1 MGIAEF
7 VVSFE
12 EYNLF
17 VQHLMLSD
25 LNYTKMKVALS
36 PRFDFISFRNSVL
49 NNKKKCIICKVKKW
63 HYEDHWRIF
72 EKRRGPRAD
81 PRGTPYWKFCASESN
96 PFIVT
101 NWFLLER
108 FSVSAAIC
116 CNLQYQML
124 YGKLY
129 YLLPFQYF

>member
-63 HYEDHWRIF
+63 HYEDH
-72 EKRRGPRAD
+72 
-81 PRGTPYWKFCASESN
+81 
-96 PFIVT
+96 
-101 NWFLLER
+101 
-108 FSVSAAIC
+108 
-116 CNLQYQML
+116 
-124 YGKLY
+124 
-129 YLLPFQYF
+129 